1 MLLMGMESMRNFF
14 FIAYGFGIVFFL
26 CVFGFLIA
34 MIFSPKLRGK
44 MMSKQ
49 VKATR
54 YMVQE
59 SKDDMATIGKDM
71 TDVGAEVADHA
82 VDEHADTI
90 KKVSDTMAQATRDA
104 VRTTVSAVREGWYKE
119 TVYCKYCGTSIDS
132 DSKYCKKCGK
142 LQ

>member
-1 MLLMGMESMRNFF
+1 MLLMGQMRTVF
-14 FIAYGFGIVFFL
+14 FIAYGLTGLFIL

-71 TDVGAEVADHA
+71 TDVGAEVADHV

-90 KKVSDTMAQATRDA
+90 KNVADTLSTATQGA
-104 VRTTVSAVREGWYKE
+104 VKTTVSAVREGLQKD
-119 TVYCKYCGTSIDS
+119 TAYCKHCGAVIDR
-132 DSKYCKKCGK
+132 DSKFCKECGG
-142 LQ
+142 QQ